1 MVCSAQQANGFEE
14 QVGGV
19 KGISVTCGPW
29 CVLPSRQCGLSSGG
43 GGGWG
48 GIKKG
53 VCLPPLVCSGRS
65 MIDATPKGR
74 SFFKMT
80 CLSSDCLDVGVYRN
94 HLHALR
100 VLAR

>member
-1 MVCSAQQANGFEE
+1 MRPLVCSAQQAVWFEQRGE
-14 QVGGV
+14 
-19 KGISVTCGPW
+19 
-29 CVLPSRQCGLSSGG
+29 
-43 GGGWG
+43 G
-48 GIKKG
+48 GIQKG

-65 MIDATPKGR
+65 MIDATPKG
-74 SFFKMT
+74 SFFFKMT